1 MRRWPLWMNC
11 DRRGAVA
18 EELGSYSRQRVARVA
33 EGLLQSAGVVGELP
47 TPLEPIRRSAG
58 IQEVLDISDLPE
70 EMAAKKPP
78 RWKRILGA
86 MLFAERVTFIDRS
99 EQLSRVNFTD
109 AHETIHAACP
119 WHEPILRLDN
129 EDTLEGGVKENLEL
143 EANFGA
149 ARVIF
154 QGNRFF
160 RRALEHQVSIAT
172 PLAVADEYGASSH
185 ATLHYYSEGHP
196 DAVALIVA
204 GRYPYADGSV
214 PIWRIVRSEPFDL
227 RFGNVLHQFA
237 PGGRMQLRD
246 VDSPFGDICQ
256 RSRSCF
262 APPSKEITLSD
273 RGGRE
278 HAFHAE
284 AFYNQRCQF
293 VMVVENK
300 ARRLGRRA
308 RLERVPALAAV

>member
-1 MRRWPLWMNC
+1 MSC
-11 DRRGAVA
+11 DKRGAVA
-18 EELGSYSRQRVARVA
+18 EELGPYSQQRVARVA

-47 TPLEPIRRSAG
+47 TPLEPVRRAAG
-58 IQEVLDISDLPE
+58 IQEVLDISDLPK

-86 MLFAERVTFIDRS
+86 MMFSERVTFIDRS

-129 EDTLEGGVKENLEL
+129 EDTLEGRVKETLEL

-154 QGNRFF
+154 QGNRFY
-160 RRALEHQVSIAT
+160 RRTLEHQVSIAT

-185 ATLHYYSEGHP
+185 ATLHYYAEGHP

-214 PIWRIVRSEPFDL
+214 PIWRIVKSEPFDL
-227 RFGNVLHQFA
+227 RFGNALRQLV
-237 PGGRMQLRD
+237 PEGRMQLRD
-246 VDSPFGDICQ
+246 SDSAFGDICL
-256 RSRSCF
+256 RSRSCL
-262 APPSKEITLSD
+262 APPSKKITFSD
-273 RGGRE
+273 HDGRE
-278 HAFHAE
+278 HTFLAE
-284 AFYNQRCQF
+284 AFFNQRCQF
-293 VMVVENK
+293 VMVVENR

-308 RLERVPALAAV
+308 RLERTPALVGQ

>member
-1 MRRWPLWMNC
+1 MNC
-11 DRRGAVA
+11 DKRGAVA
-18 EELGSYSRQRVARVA
+18 EELAPYSRQRVARVA

-47 TPLEPIRRSAG
+47 TPLEPVRQAAG
-58 IQEVLDISDLPE
+58 IQEVLDISDLPD

-86 MLFAERVTFIDRS
+86 MMFSERVTFIDRS

-129 EDTLEGGVKENLEL
+129 EDTLEGRVKEALEL

-160 RRALEHQVSIAT
+160 RRTLEHQVSIAT
-172 PLAVADEYGASSH
+172 PLAVSDEYGASSH
-185 ATLHYYSEGHP
+185 ATLHYYAEGHP

-204 GRYPYADGSV
+204 GRFPYADGSV
-214 PIWRIVRSEPFDL
+214 PIWRIVKSESFGL
-227 RFGNVLHQFA
+227 RFGNALHQLA
-237 PGGRMQLRD
+237 PEGRMQLRD
-246 VDSPFGDICQ
+246 VDSAFGDICL
-256 RSRSCF
+256 RSRSCL
-262 APPSKEITLSD
+262 APPSKKITLID
-273 RGGRE
+273 RDGRE
-278 HAFHAE
+278 DTFLAE

-308 RLERVPALAAV
+308 RLERAPALIGQ

>member
-1 MRRWPLWMNC
+1 MSC
-11 DRRGAVA
+11 DKRGAVA
-18 EELGSYSRQRVARVA
+18 EELGPYSQQRVARVA

-47 TPLEPIRRSAG
+47 TPLEPVRRAAG
-58 IQEVLDISDLPE
+58 IQEVLDISDLPK

-86 MLFAERVTFIDRS
+86 MMFSERVTFIDRS

-129 EDTLEGGVKENLEL
+129 EDTLEGRVKETLEL

-154 QGNRFF
+154 QGNRFY
-160 RRALEHQVSIAT
+160 RRTLEHQVSIAT

-185 ATLHYYSEGHP
+185 ATLHYYAEGHP

-214 PIWRIVRSEPFDL
+214 PIWRIVKSESFDL
-227 RFGNVLHQFA
+227 RFGNALRQLV
-237 PGGRMQLRD
+237 PEGRMQLRD
-246 VDSPFGDICQ
+246 SDSAFGDICL
-256 RSRSCF
+256 RSRSCL
-262 APPSKEITLSD
+262 APPSKKITFSD
-273 RGGRE
+273 HDGRE
-278 HAFHAE
+278 HTFLAE
-284 AFYNQRCQF
+284 AFFNQRCQF
-293 VMVVENK
+293 VMVVENR

-308 RLERVPALAAV
+308 RLERTPALVGQ

>member
-1 MRRWPLWMNC
+1 MNC
-11 DRRGAVA
+11 DERGAVT
-18 EELGSYSRQRVARVA
+18 EELGPYSRQRVAQVA
-33 EGLLQSAGVVGELP
+33 EGLLRSAGVVGELP
-47 TPLEPIRRSAG
+47 TPLEPVRRAAG
-58 IQEVLDISDLPE
+58 IQEVLDISDLPK

-86 MLFAERVTFIDRS
+86 MMFSERVTFIDRS

-129 EDTLEGGVKENLEL
+129 EDTLDGRIKETLEL

-160 RRALEHQVSIAT
+160 RRTLQHQVSIAT

-185 ATLHYYSEGHP
+185 ATLHYYAEGHP

-204 GRYPYADGSV
+204 GRFLYTDGSV
-214 PIWRIVRSEPFDL
+214 PIWRIVKSESFDL
-227 RFGNVLHQFA
+227 RFGSVLSQLT
-237 PGGRMQLRD
+237 PGGTMQLRD
-246 VDSPFGDICQ
+246 DDSAFGDICQ

-262 APPSKEITLSD
+262 APPSKKIALSD
-273 RGGRE
+273 RDGRE
-278 HAFHAE
+278 HTFFAE

-293 VMVVENK
+293 VLVVENK

-308 RLERVPALAAV
+308 RLERVPVLVGR